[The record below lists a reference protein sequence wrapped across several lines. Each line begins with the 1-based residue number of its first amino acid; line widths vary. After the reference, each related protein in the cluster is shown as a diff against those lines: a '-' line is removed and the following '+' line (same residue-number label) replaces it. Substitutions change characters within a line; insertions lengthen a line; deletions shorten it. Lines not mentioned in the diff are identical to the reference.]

1 MPDPRVTIKI
11 PRALYRRIRESIA
24 DSGFSSPTE
33 FIVYVL
39 RDLVAERGNG
49 DGDEL
54 SRAELRAI
62 RTRLR
67 NLGYLPQRPEPGPGP
82 GENPSRRERE
92 R

>member
-1 MPDPRVTIKI
+1 MSDSRVTIKI
-11 PRALYRRIRESIA
+11 PRALYQRIRESIA
-24 DSGFSSPTE
+24 NSGFSSPTE

-54 SRAELRAI
+54 SREELRAI

-67 NLGYLPQRPEPGPGP
+67 NLGYLSQRTEPGP
-82 GENPSRRERE
+82 NLRRPEE
-92 R
+92 KQ

>member
-1 MPDPRVTIKI
+1 MPDSRVTIKI

-24 DSGFSSPTE
+24 NSGFSSPTE

-54 SRAELRAI
+54 SREELRAI

-67 NLGYLPQRPEPGPGP
+67 NLGYLTGAP
-82 GENPSRRERE
+82 GENPRRPEEER
-92 R
+92 

>member
-1 MPDPRVTIKI
+1 MPESRVTIKI
-11 PRALYRRIRESIA
+11 PRALYHRIRGLIR

-54 SRAELRAI
+54 SREELRAI

-67 NLGYLPQRPEPGPGP
+67 NLGYLPGGP
-82 GENPSRRERE
+82 GENPRRPEEKR
-92 R
+92 

>member
-1 MPDPRVTIKI
+1 MPDSRVTIKI
-11 PRALYRRIRESIA
+11 PRALYHRIRDSIA
-24 DSGFSSPTE
+24 DSGFSSATE

-54 SRAELRAI
+54 SRDELRAI

-67 NLGYLPQRPEPGPGP
+67 NLGYLPQQTASQQNLGRPEK
-82 GENPSRRERE
+82 ER
-92 R
+92 